1 MNKNFNF
8 FFDYSKEFIV
18 LENYSKIMYKNNQFY
33 GKKLV
38 LISKIFYEVKI
49 DYVHSRYFVVN
60 MNNEIIYLDYF
71 SEEAIVKTSEDNIE
85 LVNFSILKLTIEY
98 D

>member
-1 MNKNFNF
+1 M
-8 FFDYSKEFIV
+8 
-18 LENYSKIMYKNNQFY
+18 ENYSKIMYKNNQFY